1 MGLGIIAVGKGT
13 NSMGSWNTNFPITAY
28 ATKFWGGIID
38 IKGAPRGGGGVCV
51 CVCVG
56 GLFYEGV
63 SIMRI
68 VFLYSSSIME
78 DS

>member
-38 IKGAPRGGGGVCV
+38 IKGAGGGW
-51 CVCVG
+51 G
-56 GLFYEGV
+56 GWVVLRRSEYNENCFP
-63 SIMRI
+63 I
-68 VFLYSSSIME
+68 FL
-78 DS
+78 

>member
-51 CVCVG
+51 CGWVVLRRSEYNENC
-56 GLFYEGV
+56 FP
-63 SIMRI
+63 I
-68 VFLYSSSIME
+68 FL
-78 DS
+78 